1 MINTII
7 KYLLLIGVL
16 FVVQSCK
23 NDPSSHPNS
32 SLRETGEEV
41 YKEALTIA
49 VDTTA
54 AAFAQLVVLDNN
66 YKKGVQSHTL
76 SYYIQNGMKTRW
88 LYQDMPS
95 RLFAEYLAV
104 LDSIDSDG
112 LNPETYRRTALKNTV
127 DSLYAHQV
135 PDEVKAECDKE
146 ITASF
151 FLLLEH
157 LTKGRFAKKFYGEHS
172 WFRPKNTLSPSD
184 LLLQIDDK
192 EPLSGLITSLL
203 PTSKQYQKMR
213 VKYAALKKLTADS
226 LLVLTI
232 DNPKNFAVG
241 YTATVVT
248 QLRNILKQKGF
259 DSSITDTPETVDSTL
274 IAAVQRFQQSKGLT
288 PDGVLGKQTL
298 YFINMNPTK
307 ERDLLQLNMERMRVF
322 NNNLGDN
329 YAIVNIPDFK
339 LALYQKDSVLFETKV
354 VVGKSATSTPIFTD
368 TIQYVEFRPTWS
380 VPQSIIK
387 KEIIPQIVSQA
398 NPEKYKN
405 RGYTMYENGKKI
417 DPTQVDWNDPSVRKR
432 RFFFVEAPS
441 ANNSLGLVKFILT
454 NSMSIY
460 LHDTPSKYFF
470 DREVR
475 ALSHGCVRVQNPS
488 QLAYQ
493 LLKNEDAENPWTEER
508 VNEAMHGK
516 RNQYRVPLKTKF
528 KINIIYNTSWIDE
541 QGQQII
547 KNDIYNIDDEQLKE
561 IKQFDS

>member
-23 NDPSSHPNS
+23 NDPSLHPNS

-172 WFRPKNTLSPSD
+172 WFKPKNTLNPSD

-203 PTSKQYQKMR
+203 PTSKQYQQMR

-226 LLVLTI
+226 LSVLTI

-259 DSSITDTPETVDSTL
+259 DSSITDTPETVDTTL

-298 YFINMNPTK
+298 YFINMNSTK

-387 KEIIPQIVSQA
+387 KEMIPQIVSQA

-432 RFFFVEAPS
+432 GFFFVEAPS